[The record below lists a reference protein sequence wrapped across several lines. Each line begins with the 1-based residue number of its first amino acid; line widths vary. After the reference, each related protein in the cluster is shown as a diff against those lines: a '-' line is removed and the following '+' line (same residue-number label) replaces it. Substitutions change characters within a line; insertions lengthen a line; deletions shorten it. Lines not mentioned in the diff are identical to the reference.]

1 MAFCPVMTAFFDNCL
16 TSWYNCSMATKHIGK
31 GKGGKKMQLLRQM
44 WREAAITA
52 IVVMWLVAVVVNLAV
67 LAW

>member
-1 MAFCPVMTAFFDNCL
+1 
-16 TSWYNCSMATKHIGK
+16 MATKHIGK